1 MAHETLITMTGV
13 ISTDPVLRWTTGDD
27 PKPVLSFLI
36 VSDSQ
41 RFNRRAGERGEWEKR
56 RSTSLFVSLWRNPEQ
71 AERVLRQGMA
81 VIVHGELWTQVK
93 ETTRGDGG
101 VDAEYQTRLE
111 ALHIGPDLTARTTA
125 TRAFW
130 DSVLDA

>member
-81 VIVHGELWTQVK
+81 VIVYGELWTQVK

-125 TRAFW
+125 TRAIW

>member
-1 MAHETLITMTGV
+1 MAHETLIPMTGV

-81 VIVHGELWTQVK
+81 VIVYGELWTQVK
-93 ETTRGDGG
+93 ETKRGDGG

-130 DSVLDA
+130 DSVLDV

>member
-1 MAHETLITMTGV
+1 MAHETLIPMTGV

-81 VIVHGELWTQVK
+81 VIVYGELWTQVK